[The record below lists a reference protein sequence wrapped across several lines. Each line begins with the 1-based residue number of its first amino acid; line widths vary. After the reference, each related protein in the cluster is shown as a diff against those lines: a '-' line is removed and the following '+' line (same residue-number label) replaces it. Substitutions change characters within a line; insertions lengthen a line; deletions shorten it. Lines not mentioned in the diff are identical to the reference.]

1 LILNSPTLD
10 CEMTSFVHLRDTLT
24 VLLALGFVL
33 WMTFGSPSRAHAA
46 ELPNVSY
53 DATREFYKELNS
65 SFADDPVYKPN

>member
-1 LILNSPTLD
+1 LILKSPPLD
-10 CEMTSFVHLRDTLT
+10 CEMTSFVRLRDTLT

-46 ELPNVSY
+46 ELIKVSY
-53 DATREFYKELNS
+53 DATRQFHKELTG